1 VVTGTHPVRDHLVQH
16 IRDAQAPL
24 DPVPN
29 PTFRLCGFGRADV
42 MVETGP
48 GAMRHTDR
56 ASELGLTYRG
66 EGDHGFAR
74 FTLSG

>member
-1 VVTGTHPVRDHLVQH
+1 
-16 IRDAQAPL
+16 
-24 DPVPN
+24 
-29 PTFRLCGFGRADV
+29 
-42 MVETGP
+42 
-48 GAMRHTDR
+48 MRHTDR